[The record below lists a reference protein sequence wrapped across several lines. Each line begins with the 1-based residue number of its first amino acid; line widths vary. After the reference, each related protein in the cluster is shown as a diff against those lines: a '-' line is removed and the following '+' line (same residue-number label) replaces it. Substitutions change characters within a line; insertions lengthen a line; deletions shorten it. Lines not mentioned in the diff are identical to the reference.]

1 MAPRTTQT
9 ICQETEHTWTKYMV
23 NRNKGRNKTK
33 AGSGELNMTHQGCN
47 LQNETKLNEKP
58 KHGHYSSQK
67 ILYSSKTLRNPF
79 YTVCTSRG

>member
-1 MAPRTTQT
+1 
-9 ICQETEHTWTKYMV
+9 
-23 NRNKGRNKTK
+23 
-33 AGSGELNMTHQGCN
+33 MTHQGCN